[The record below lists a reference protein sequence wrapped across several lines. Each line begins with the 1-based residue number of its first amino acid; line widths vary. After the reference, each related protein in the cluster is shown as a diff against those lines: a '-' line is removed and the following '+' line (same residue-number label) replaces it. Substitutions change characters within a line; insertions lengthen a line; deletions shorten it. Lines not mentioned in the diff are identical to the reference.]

1 MQQPARAAVVGRV
14 FQVRMVKKVVFL
26 VPHRSLT
33 ADHYKAVAAFHAA
46 HFVRGHQLAPR
57 DLIAVAGRAVAAL
70 ADALPLGADGLL
82 AQQLG
87 NVLKGAVI
95 VAAKV
100 NKAVAVADDR
110 FPVVLV
116 FAFDLGNILQ
126 NDIAA
131 YVATARKGQFV
142 LRYLWS

>member
-1 MQQPARAAVVGRV
+1 M
-14 FQVRMVKKVVFL
+14 
-26 VPHRSLT
+26 
-33 ADHYKAVAAFHAA
+33 
-46 HFVRGHQLAPR
+46 
-57 DLIAVAGRAVAAL
+57 AAL
-70 ADALPLGADGLL
+70 ADALPLGANGLL

-131 YVATARKGQFV
+131 YVAAARNGKDLYKVF
-142 LRYLWS
+142 RRFP

>member
-1 MQQPARAAVVGRV
+1 M
-14 FQVRMVKKVVFL
+14 
-26 VPHRSLT
+26 
-33 ADHYKAVAAFHAA
+33 
-46 HFVRGHQLAPR
+46 
-57 DLIAVAGRAVAAL
+57 AAL
-70 ADALPLGADGLL
+70 ADALPLGADGLF

>member
-1 MQQPARAAVVGRV
+1 M
-14 FQVRMVKKVVFL
+14 
-26 VPHRSLT
+26 
-33 ADHYKAVAAFHAA
+33 
-46 HFVRGHQLAPR
+46 
-57 DLIAVAGRAVAAL
+57 AAL
-70 ADALPLGADGLL
+70 ADALPLGANGLL

-131 YVATARKGQFV
+131 YIVPLPFGRTSSPHPC
-142 LRYLWS
+142 W

>member
-1 MQQPARAAVVGRV
+1 
-14 FQVRMVKKVVFL
+14 MVKKVVFL
-26 VPHRSLT
+26 VPHRCLA

-46 HFVRGHQLAPR
+46 HLVWGQQLAPR
-57 DLIAVAGRAVAAL
+57 DLIAVAGRSVAAL
-70 ADALPLGADGLL
+70 ADALSLGADGLL

-116 FAFDLGNILQ
+116 FAFDLGNIL
-126 NDIAA
+126 
-131 YVATARKGQFV
+131 
-142 LRYLWS
+142 

>member
-1 MQQPARAAVVGRV
+1 M
-14 FQVRMVKKVVFL
+14 
-26 VPHRSLT
+26 
-33 ADHYKAVAAFHAA
+33 
-46 HFVRGHQLAPR
+46 
-57 DLIAVAGRAVAAL
+57 AAL
-70 ADALPLGADGLL
+70 ADALPLGADGLF

-116 FAFDLGNILQ
+116 FAFDLGNIL
-126 NDIAA
+126 
-131 YVATARKGQFV
+131 
-142 LRYLWS
+142 